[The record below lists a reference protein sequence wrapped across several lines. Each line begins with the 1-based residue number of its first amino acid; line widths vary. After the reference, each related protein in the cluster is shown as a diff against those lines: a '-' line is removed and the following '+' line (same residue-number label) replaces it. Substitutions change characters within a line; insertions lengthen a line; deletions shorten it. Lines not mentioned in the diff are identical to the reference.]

1 MSSLSLETLET
12 IMTVITYVFVFL
24 FGICIGSF
32 LNVCIYRLPK
42 GESLITNNSH
52 CMTCGTPIKRYD
64 LIPVFS
70 WLILRGRCRACGAK
84 ITPRYM
90 IIELMTGIIF
100 LGVFMRYDF
109 LTYGLYPVMLC
120 LFLSGLIVLC
130 FQDIDTQEMCV
141 SVLIYTIIIAAA
153 THVLSFIK
161 GSRGYLL
168 TFPEIDLKSGII
180 GMLCVSVPLLLIGF
194 VITPLFYNA
203 FVDEDRRELRGIKD
217 NLKRTAQSD
226 RNYSVLVSKK
236 EALEARIKE
245 QPPVYG
251 FGMGDVVL
259 MAAGGL
265 MLGVKATVTAA
276 LIAILTGA
284 VYGIILKSVK
294 KNKDDS
300 NAFAFGPFLIVGLAV
315 GAFFGGSLIDM
326 YLSRL
331 HIID

>member
-1 MSSLSLETLET
+1 M
-12 IMTVITYVFVFL
+12 F
-24 FGICIGSF
+24 
-32 LNVCIYRLPK
+32 
-42 GESLITNNSH
+42 
-52 CMTCGTPIKRYD
+52 
-64 LIPVFS
+64 
-70 WLILRGRCRACGAK
+70 
-84 ITPRYM
+84 
-90 IIELMTGIIF
+90 
-100 LGVFMRYDF
+100 
-109 LTYGLYPVMLC
+109 
-120 LFLSGLIVLC
+120 
-130 FQDIDTQEMCV
+130 
-141 SVLIYTIIIAAA
+141 
-153 THVLSFIK
+153 
-161 GSRGYLL
+161 
-168 TFPEIDLKSGII
+168 
-180 GMLCVSVPLLLIGF
+180 CVSVPLLLIGF

-203 FVDEDRRELRGIKD
+203 FVDEDRRELRGIKA
-217 NLKRTAQSD
+217 NLKRTSQSD

-236 EALEARIKE
+236 EALEAKIKE

-276 LIAILTGA
+276 LIAIVTGA

-331 HIID
+331 HIM

>member
-52 CMTCGTPIKRYD
+52 CMTCGTQIKRYD

-141 SVLIYTIIIAAA
+141 SVLVYTIIIAAA

-161 GSRGYLL
+161 GSHGYLL
-168 TFPEIDLKSGII
+168 IFPEIDLKSGII

-203 FVDEDRRELRGIKD
+203 FVDEDRRELRGIKA

-236 EALEARIKE
+236 EALEAKIKE

-265 MLGVKATVTAA
+265 MLGVKSTVTAA

-300 NAFAFGPFLIVGLAV
+300 NAFAFGPFLIVGLAI